1 VDLLERLAEVEAR
14 GERAVLMTVVE
25 GEPAGA
31 KLLVVE
37 GGETAGDAPPELA
50 EHADEVIRGAR
61 NRLLHLGNR
70 RVFAEVYMPPP
81 RLVAYGAVDTAEA
94 LCRAAKLLGWSTFV
108 ADARRAFATPER
120 FPSADELIVAWPRE
134 ALAQIAPDH
143 QTAVIVLTHDAK
155 FDQPALEAAL
165 ETDAFY
171 IGALGSRRNQEKRRA
186 RLLEA
191 GVPEEA
197 LDRISGPCGLDIGAE
212 TQEETALSI
221 LAEILAVRAGR
232 EGGALHKAKRRI
244 HAQVDTPAPAP
255 AA

>member
-1 VDLLERLAEVEAR
+1 VDLLERLAEVEAN

-37 GGETAGDAPPELA
+37 GGETMGDAPFELA

-61 NRLLHLGNR
+61 NRLLELGER

-81 RLVAYGAVDTAEA
+81 RLVIYGAVDTAEA
-94 LCRAAKLLGWSTFV
+94 LCKAAKLLGWSTFV
-108 ADARRAFATPER
+108 ADARRAFITPER

-134 ALAQIAPDH
+134 ALEQIGPDH
-143 QTAVIVLTHDAK
+143 QTAVVVLTHDAK
-155 FDQPALEAAL
+155 FDQPALEATL
-165 ETDAFY
+165 ESDAFY

-191 GVPEEA
+191 GVGEA
-197 LDRISGPCGLDIGAE
+197 ALERISGPCGLDIGAE

-221 LAEILAVRAGR
+221 LGEILAVRAGR
-232 EGGALHKAKRRI
+232 EGGVLHKAKKRI
-244 HAQVDTPAPAP
+244 HAQEDAATPAPA
-255 AA
+255 A